1 MDSDFN
7 VVSEFIN
14 FCYNLD
20 KENYEKAISEEYK
33 ISYYVNSHYNE
44 CDKDKYIEVLTKGH
58 FENTIEVK
66 VENIGI
72 RRGKESNVFKT
83 EEIAVFTR
91 KGLGRDESGPG
102 LYLMKSYGT
111 LKVSN
116 NKIIEI
122 FYMFNKYRQSEI
134 Y

>member
-1 MDSDFN
+1 MDSNFN

-14 FCYNLD
+14 ACYNLD
-20 KENYEKAISEEYK
+20 KESYSRAISEDCK
-33 ISYYVNSHYNE
+33 ISYYFNSHYNE
-44 CDKDKYIEVLTKGH
+44 CNKDKYIEVLTKCQ
-58 FENTIEVK
+58 FENTLEVK

-72 RRGKESNVFKT
+72 RRGKEPNIFKT
-83 EEIAVFTR
+83 EEVALFTR

-122 FYMFNKYRQSEI
+122 FYMFNKYKQSEI
-134 Y
+134 

>member
-14 FCYNLD
+14 CCYNLD
-20 KENYEKAISEEYK
+20 KESYEKAISEDCK
-33 ISYYVNSHYNE
+33 ISYYFNSHYNE
-44 CDKDKYIEVLTKGH
+44 CNKDKYIEELTKGH

-66 VENIGI
+66 VENMGI
-72 RRGKESNVFKT
+72 RRGKESAVFKT
-83 EEIAVFTR
+83 EEVALFTR
-91 KGLGRDESGPG
+91 KGLGRDESAPG

-122 FYMFNKYRQSEI
+122 FYMFNKYTQSEI
-134 Y
+134 

>member
-1 MDSDFN
+1 MDFDFN

-14 FCYNLD
+14 ACYKLD
-20 KENYEKAISEEYK
+20 KESYAKAISEDCK
-33 ISYYVNSHYNE
+33 ISYYFNSHYNE
-44 CDKDKYIEVLTKGH
+44 CDKDQYIKVLTKGH
-58 FENTIEVK
+58 FENTIKVK
-66 VENIGI
+66 LENIGI
-72 RRGKESNVFKT
+72 RRGKEDNVFKT
-83 EEIAVFTR
+83 EEVAVFTR

-122 FYMFNKYRQSEI
+122 FYMFNKYKQSEI